1 MEKFTLRDKAAIVG
15 IGETEYSKNSRMS
28 NLALLLQAATRAIED
43 AGLTPKDIDVV
54 IPAMHVIPFEELA
67 VNLGI
72 EDLKYAVTTHM
83 GGASAVASLES
94 AAMAVAAGIATN
106 ILCVTGWNGYSAMRA
121 SAIGQAGD
129 ASASAM
135 PMLSPMPKLRDFEMP
150 YGVFVPAQWYA
161 PMAMRHMHE
170 YGTTSRQLG
179 AVAVAC
185 RKHAQLNERAMMR
198 GRAMTIEDHQN
209 SRMIVT
215 PFHLFDCCLESDG
228 AAAVVVTAAERAA
241 AMRHRPVYIMG
252 VAEGHPVPVDQ
263 IAARPDMFQIGLS
276 YAAPRAFAM
285 AGLTPKDIDVAEIYD
300 CFTWVVI
307 CQLEALGFCNRGE
320 GGHFVEG
327 GRIVL
332 GGELP
337 INTHGGL
344 LSQAHVL
351 GMNHIVEAVRQL
363 RGDAGAA
370 QVKDA
375 EIALVTGWGDL
386 GDGSIAILRR

>member
-1 MEKFTLRDKAAIVG
+1 MRDKAAIVG
-15 IGETEYSKNSRMS
+15 IGETEYSKNSGMS
-28 NLALLLQAATRAIED
+28 HLALLLQAATRAIED
-43 AGLTPKDIDVV
+43 AGLSPKDIDGV
-54 IPAMHVIPFEELA
+54 IPAMGFIPFEDL
-67 VNLGI
+67 VVSLGT
-72 EDLKYAVTTHM
+72 EDLKYAVTTLV

-94 AAMAVAAGIATN
+94 AAMAVASGIATHV
-106 ILCVTGWNGYSAMRA
+106 LCIVGWNGYSALRA
-121 SAIGQAGD
+121 SALGKAVD
-129 ASASAM
+129 DYSLVV
-135 PMLSPMPKLRDFEMP
+135 PMISPVPKLRDFEMP
-150 YGVFVPAQWYA
+150 YGVFVPGQWYA
-161 PMAMRHMHE
+161 QMAMRHMHE

-185 RKHAQLNERAMMR
+185 RKHAQLNDRAIMR
-198 GRAMTIEDHQN
+198 GKPMTIEDHQN

-215 PFHLFDCCLESDG
+215 PFRLFDCCLESDG
-228 AAAVVVTAAERAA
+228 AAAVVVSSAERASD
-241 AMRHRPVYIMG
+241 MRHHPVYIMG

-263 IAARPDMFQIGLS
+263 ISARADMFEIGLS

-285 AGLTPKDIDVAEIYD
+285 AGVTPTDIDVAEIYD
-300 CFTWVVI
+300 CFTWTAI
-307 CQLEALGFCNRGE
+307 CQLEALGFCKRGE
-320 GGHFVEG
+320 GGPFVEA
-327 GRIVL
+327 GRIEL

-386 GDGSIAILRR
+386 GDGAVAVLRR

>member
-15 IGETEYSKNSRMS
+15 IGETEYSKNSGMS

-43 AGLTPKDIDVV
+43 
-54 IPAMHVIPFEELA
+54 
-67 VNLGI
+67 
-72 EDLKYAVTTHM
+72 
-83 GGASAVASLES
+83 
-94 AAMAVAAGIATN
+94 
-106 ILCVTGWNGYSAMRA
+106 
-121 SAIGQAGD
+121 
-129 ASASAM
+129 
-135 PMLSPMPKLRDFEMP
+135 
-150 YGVFVPAQWYA
+150 
-161 PMAMRHMHE
+161 
-170 YGTTSRQLG
+170 
-179 AVAVAC
+179 
-185 RKHAQLNERAMMR
+185 
-198 GRAMTIEDHQN
+198 
-209 SRMIVT
+209 
-215 PFHLFDCCLESDG
+215 
-228 AAAVVVTAAERAA
+228 
-241 AMRHRPVYIMG
+241 
-252 VAEGHPVPVDQ
+252 
-263 IAARPDMFQIGLS
+263 
-276 YAAPRAFAM
+276 